1 MQFFFF
7 ISDRCLLE
15 QPDRVD
21 AIQQKL
27 VTCLQYLLSMRP
39 GGHGS
44 LLYKV
49 FNLITDLRELTE
61 VEVELSKKML
71 SDWPAISND
80 SFQLLKELST

>member
-1 MQFFFF
+1 MQFFS

-27 VTCLQYLLSMRP
+27 VTCLQYLLSIRP

-44 LLYKV
+44 MFYKM

-61 VEVELSKKML
+61 VEAELSKKML
-71 SDWPAISND
+71 SDWPAISHDN
-80 SFQLLKELST
+80 FHLLKELST